1 MHITKI
7 NEIPKLRNYTTHV
20 KTRVKKSKIPNAGLG
35 MFAGEDI
42 PKNTVIGFY
51 PGRVIPR
58 TKAKYHNY
66 TMSTKNKRL
75 VIEPNPRIK
84 NGVHM
89 INEAGINQRANVL
102 YKTLEYNQ
110 CVYFSVD
117 DIKKGDEL
125 LTCYGAF
132 YPRKYKIPPASKC
145 RDPRCRRTSNLIH
158 RFES

>member
-1 MHITKI
+1 MHISKI
-7 NEIPKLRNYTTHV
+7 SEIPKLRNYVTHV
-20 KTRVKKSKIPNAGLG
+20 KTRVKKSKIPNAGYG
-35 MFAGEDI
+35 MFADEDI
-42 PKNTVIGFY
+42 PKHTVIGFY
-51 PGRVIPR
+51 PGKVIHKSKARYPR
-58 TKAKYHNY
+58 Y
-66 TMSTKNKRL
+66 TMRTKNKNL

-84 NGVHM
+84 TGVHM
-89 INEAGINQRANVL
+89 INEAGFGQQANVL

-132 YPRKYKIPPASKC
+132 YPRNYKIPYAKHC
-145 RDPRCRRTSNLIH
+145 RDPRCRENSNLIH